1 MTDDMTDE
9 STPTP
14 ETGAPSQ
21 PEPADAGVAGA
32 PERRG
37 SNPLSADSLNSA
49 RDFVAGLG
57 PRLLQSRRKI
67 STQLYVAFA
76 VIVALTLLATIVG
89 WFSFDRVA
97 NAQRHVNDESIPEM
111 VAAFEVAQYSNSLVT
126 AAPRI
131 VTAQTVVELDQTYA
145 YVIAGASNAL
155 EVELAELERT
165 APALDPHLEEFSFQ
179 EIREGAN
186 LLTSNIKTLRN
197 QRTELIVQAEKRAN
211 LREELSEVRRSLEI
225 NMTEALDDQLFYVVT
240 GYYDIDLSPH
250 PEVVHASPREID
262 KYRLLSE
269 LQVDGNIAT
278 ELMASAFAVTEA
290 ASLEPL
296 RERFEAAMNR
306 IGFNLASLEGTETH
320 DDLVPIFENL
330 EKLGVSEGTGFN
342 LLAEELRLAQR
353 QAELLESNQESALDL
368 VGEVDELVT
377 IARATASEA
386 TEASLQAILTGRTFL
401 LVISLTSVVVAALVA
416 WLLVGR
422 VLLRRIGMVSAWMRR
437 MAAGD
442 LEAQVD
448 VGGHDEVADMA
459 AAVEVFRLHAL
470 EVQRL
475 NLVELLAGDLQE
487 KNDELQAAFEE
498 LRRAQDQ
505 IVTQQKLASLGEL
518 TAGVAHEIRNPLNFV
533 KNFSESS
540 VELLSELQEVLEEAG
555 ENLSEEQKGL
565 IQEISDD
572 LHDNMDRIQNHGD
585 RANRIVHD
593 MLMMSRGSGEFQ
605 MVDINRLV
613 DEHSRLAFH
622 SARATDSE
630 FQLDLQYDLDPEMGE
645 LEVIPQ
651 DLGRVFL
658 NMVSNSCYATNEKRK
673 ILTEKG
679 ESYFPTLLL
688 STRRNENDMEISI
701 RDNGSG
707 MPQDVIDKIFNP
719 FFTTKP
725 TDQGTGLGLA
735 ISSDIVREHGG
746 SITVTSEPDE
756 YTQMVVQ
763 LPLVKPIISIDE
775 NGAEGEVPE
784 SEMPEDEVPE
794 ETEQESTVG
803 S

>member
-1 MTDDMTDE
+1 MIDE
-9 STPTP
+9 SKMTEEP
-14 ETGAPSQ
+14 ERK
-21 PEPADAGVAGA
+21 EVAGSA
-32 PERRG
+32 VDRTLQEVKRRVRQ
-37 SNPLSADSLNSA
+37 PITVDELDTA
-49 RDFVAGLG
+49 REFVAGLV
-57 PRLLQSRRKI
+57 PRLIQSRRMI

-76 VIVALTLLATIVG
+76 VIVALTLLATLVG

-97 NAQRHVNDESIPEM
+97 TAQRHVNDESIPEM
-111 VAAFEVAQYSNSLVT
+111 VAAFEVAQYSSSLVT

-131 VTAQTVVELDQTYA
+131 VTAQSINELDELYA
-145 YVIAGASNAL
+145 NIIAGSSTAL
-155 EVELAELERT
+155 ESELSALEAASIELGIEHPVATFENIRQG
-165 APALDPHLEEFSFQ
+165 AL
-179 EIREGAN
+179 
-186 LLTSNIKTLRN
+186 LLTDNIKTIRN
-197 QRTELIVQAEKRAN
+197 QRTELIVQAEKRER
-211 LREELSEVRRSLEI
+211 LRQDLADVRRQLEVALV
-225 NMTEALDDQLFYVVT
+225 EALDDQLFYINT
-240 GYYDIDLSPH
+240 GL
-250 PEVVHASPREID
+250 REIDIPPDPRTVRTSSRELD

-269 LQVDGNIAT
+269 LQVDANIAT
-278 ELMASAFAVTEA
+278 ELLGNAFAVSEP

-306 IGFNLASLEGTETH
+306 IGLNLESLEGTEIYEEIA
-320 DDLVPIFENL
+320 PIFERL
-330 EKLGVSEGTGFN
+330 EALGTAEGTGFH
-342 LLAEELRLAQR
+342 LLGEELRLAQR
-353 QAELLESNQESALDL
+353 QSELLDGNQEAAVSL
-368 VGEVDELVT
+368 VGEVDELVGT
-377 IARATASEA
+377 ARGSAQTA
-386 TEASLQAILTGRTFL
+386 TEASLQAILTGRTIL
-401 LVISLTSVVVAALVA
+401 LVISLASVIVAALVA

-422 VLLRRIGMVSAWMRR
+422 VLLRRIGIVSAWMRR

-475 NLVELLAGDLQE
+475 NLVELLASDLQE

-540 VELLSELQEVLEEAG
+540 GELLTELQEVLDEIG
-555 ENLSEEQKGL
+555 DDLPEEQKGL
-565 IQEISDD
+565 IQEIFDD
-572 LHDNMDRIQNHGD
+572 LNDNMERIQNHGD

-593 MLMMSRGSGEFQ
+593 MLMMSRGAGEFQ
-605 MVDINRLV
+605 VTDINRLV

-622 SARATDSE
+622 SARATDPD
-630 FQLDLQYDLDPEMGE
+630 FQLDLKTDLDPTVGE

-658 NMVSNSCYATNEKRK
+658 NMVSNSCYATNEKRVALAEQGK
-673 ILTEKG
+673 AFLPE
-679 ESYFPTLLL
+679 LLL
-688 STRRNENDMEISI
+688 TTRRLDEVVEIRI
-701 RDNGSG
+701 RDNGNG
-707 MPQDVIDKIFNP
+707 MPEEVIEKIFNP

-746 SITVTSEPDE
+746 FIHVTSEPGE
-756 YTQMVVQ
+756 YTEMQIE
-763 LPLVKPIISIDE
+763 LPLVRTVVSVDGEHPE
-775 NGAEGEVPE
+775 HEGGEEAEEL
-784 SEMPEDEVPE
+784 
-794 ETEQESTVG
+794 EQEVAVES
-803 S
+803 

>member
-1 MTDDMTDE
+1 MIDE
-9 STPTP
+9 SKTTA
-14 ETGAPSQ
+14 ELESK
-21 PEPADAGVAGA
+21 EVAGSA
-32 PERRG
+32 ADRTLQEVKRRARQ
-37 SNPLSADSLNSA
+37 PITIEEQDSI
-49 RDFVAGLG
+49 RDFVGTLI
-57 PRLLQSRRKI
+57 PRLIQSRRKI

-76 VIVALTLLATIVG
+76 VIVALTLLATLVG

-97 NAQRHVNDESIPEM
+97 TAQRHVNDESIPEM
-111 VAAFEVAQYSNSLVT
+111 VAAFEVAQYSSSLVT

-131 VTAQTVVELDQTYA
+131 VTAQSVSELDEIYA
-145 YVIAGASNAL
+145 NIITGSSNAL
-155 EVELAELERT
+155 ESELSALEAASDELGIE
-165 APALDPHLEEFSFQ
+165 HGQ
-179 EIREGAN
+179 EYFGNIRQGAH
-186 LLTSNIKTLRN
+186 LLTNNIKTIRN
-197 QRTELIVQAEKRAN
+197 QRSELIVQAEKRER
-211 LREELSEVRRSLEI
+211 LRQDLAEVRRQLEVGLV
-225 NMTEALDDQLFYVVT
+225 EALDDQLFYINT
-240 GYYDIDLSPH
+240 GYREIDLPPDPRSSR
-250 PEVVHASPREID
+250 ASPRELD

-269 LQVDGNIAT
+269 LQVDANIAT
-278 ELMASAFAVTEA
+278 ELLGNAFSVSEP

-306 IGFNLASLEGTETH
+306 IGFNLESMEGTDTH
-320 DDLVPIFENL
+320 GEIAPIFERL
-330 EKLGVSEGTGFN
+330 ETLGVNEGTGFN
-342 LLAEELRLAQR
+342 LLDEELRLTQR
-353 QAELLESNQESALDL
+353 QTDLLESNQEAAVSL
-368 VGEVDELVT
+368 VGEVDELVGT
-377 IARATASEA
+377 ARGSAQTA
-386 TEASLQAILTGRTFL
+386 TEASLQAILTGRTIL
-401 LVISLTSVVVAALVA
+401 LVISLASVIVAALVA

-422 VLLRRIGMVSAWMRR
+422 VLLRRIGIVSAWMRR

-475 NLVELLAGDLQE
+475 NLVELLASDLQE

-540 VELLSELQEVLEEAG
+540 AELLTELQEVLDEVG
-555 ENLSEEQKGL
+555 DDLPDEQKGL
-565 IQEISDD
+565 IQEISGD
-572 LHDNMDRIQNHGD
+572 LNDNMERIRNHGD

-593 MLMMSRGSGEFQ
+593 MLMMSRGAGEFQ
-605 MVDINRLV
+605 VTDINRLV

-630 FQLDLQYDLDPEMGE
+630 FQLDLQTDLDPNVGE

-658 NMVSNSCYATNEKRK
+658 NMVSNSCYATNEKRMN
-673 ILTEKG
+673 LLEKG
-679 ESYFPTLLL
+679 VAYSPELLL
-688 STRRNENDMEISI
+688 STRRLDESVEISI
-701 RDNGSG
+701 RDNGNG
-707 MPQDVIDKIFNP
+707 MPEEVIEKIFNP

-746 SITVTSEPDE
+746 YIRVTSEPGE
-756 YTQMVVQ
+756 YTEMLIE
-763 LPLVKPIISIDE
+763 LPLVRPLVTVD
-775 NGAEGEVPE
+775 GDQTEGETA
-784 SEMPEDEVPE
+784 E
-794 ETEQESTVG
+794 EAEELEQEVAVES
-803 S
+803 

>member
-1 MTDDMTDE
+1 MIEDVIDE
-9 STPTP
+9 SKATVK
-14 ETGAPSQ
+14 
-21 PEPADAGVAGA
+21 PEPEEVAGSA
-32 PERRG
+32 VARTLRRVKRRARQPITNDER
-37 SNPLSADSLNSA
+37 DSIREFA
-49 RDFVAGLG
+49 AGLL
-57 PRLLQSRRKI
+57 PRLTQSRRKI

-76 VIVALTLLATIVG
+76 VIVALTLLATLVG

-97 NAQRHVNDESIPEM
+97 TAQRHVNDESIPEL
-111 VAAFEVAQYSNSLVT
+111 VAAFEVAQYSSSLVT

-131 VTAQTVVELDQTYA
+131 VTAQSVSELDEIYA
-145 YVIAGASNAL
+145 NIITGSSNAL
-155 EVELAELERT
+155 ESELAALEAAST
-165 APALDPHLEEFSFQ
+165 ASGVDQQHVSF
-179 EIREGAN
+179 ENIRQGAH
-186 LLTSNIKTLRN
+186 LLTDNIKIIRN
-197 QRTELIVQAEKRAN
+197 QRTELIVQAEKREK
-211 LREELSEVRRSLEI
+211 LRQDLAEVRRQLEVGLL
-225 NMTEALDDQLFYVVT
+225 EALDDQLFYVIT
-240 GYYDIDLSPH
+240 GYRELDLP
-250 PEVVHASPREID
+250 PDPRLIRTSADELD

-269 LQVDGNIAT
+269 LQVDANIAT
-278 ELMASAFAVTEA
+278 ELLGNAFAVSEP

-306 IGFNLASLEGTETH
+306 IKFNLEPLEGTDIHEDIVPTFERLET
-320 DDLVPIFENL
+320 
-330 EKLGVSEGTGFN
+330 LGVAEGSGFH
-342 LLAEELRLAQR
+342 LLADELRLAQR
-353 QAELLESNQESALDL
+353 QSELLESNQEAAVNL
-368 VGEVDELVT
+368 VGEVDELVGA
-377 IARATASEA
+377 ARGSAQSA

-401 LVISLTSVVVAALVA
+401 LVISLASVVVAALVA

-475 NLVELLAGDLQE
+475 NLVELLASDLQE

-540 VELLSELQEVLEEAG
+540 AELLTELQEVLDEMGDDLPEA
-555 ENLSEEQKGL
+555 QKGL

-572 LHDNMDRIQNHGD
+572 LNDNMERIKNHGD

-593 MLMMSRGSGEFQ
+593 MLMMSRGAGEFQ
-605 MVDINRLV
+605 ITDINRLV

-622 SARATDSE
+622 SARATDNE
-630 FQLDLQYDLDPEMGE
+630 FQLDLQTDLDPDVGE

-658 NMVSNSCYATNEKRK
+658 NMVSNSCYATNEKRVN
-673 ILTEKG
+673 LLEKG
-679 ESYFPTLLL
+679 IAYMPELLL
-688 STRRNENDMEISI
+688 TTRRLDESVEISI
-701 RDNGSG
+701 RDNGNG
-707 MPQDVIDKIFNP
+707 MPEEVIEKIFNP

-746 SITVTSEPDE
+746 FIRVTSEPGE
-756 YTQMVVQ
+756 YTEMLIE
-763 LPLVKPIISIDE
+763 LPLVRPVVSLDGE
-775 NGAEGEVPE
+775 QTEDATSEEAEEL
-784 SEMPEDEVPE
+784 
-794 ETEQESTVG
+794 EQEVAVES
-803 S
+803 